1 MKKSKEEKTL
11 RKSIVSLEVGS
22 ILYLLCRRLGNMNFL
37 FQSNFQ
43 QHEIYKECP
52 ARFEGESSKNLKREF
67 TVS

>member
-1 MKKSKEEKTL
+1 MEKSKEEKTIP
-11 RKSIVSLEVGS
+11 KSIVFLEARS
-22 ILYLLCRRLGNMNFL
+22 ILYLLCWRLGNMNFL